1 MNCALRLGAAPSLS
15 HANLLRC
22 YAQFRRDRAHKLR
35 LEGASGLNRVRELH
49 GGVVL
54 QLDAGLHRAR
64 NTPDRTDETR
74 SVTVAAKIRLHNS
87 ALIRKAR
94 TRAAAV
100 SRSRAAVLRP
110 RQTAASP

>member
-15 HANLLRC
+15 HANSLRC
-22 YAQFRRDRAHKLR
+22 YAQFRCDRAHKLR
-35 LEGASGLNRVRELH
+35 LEGAPRLNRVRELH
-49 GGVVL
+49 SGVML

-74 SVTVAAKIRLHNS
+74 SVTVAAKTRL
-87 ALIRKAR
+87 RKAR